1 MLEQGLIKTHF
12 VGKDG
17 FIWWIGQVV
26 DQTKWAG
33 NLPETPTDTTDGQK
47 GFDFRYKV
55 RIMGYHTASPD
66 DLTDDDLPWA
76 SVMLPVTAGTSGG
89 ARQTPQL
96 RQGNFV
102 YGFFLDGEDAQQP
115 VIMGVIGYNQYTA
128 ILKDVPENGG
138 FAPFSGYTVKDIVP
152 RDALGTTQEEGKA
165 ASSQV
170 DITNTYFTGRTNNK
184 EVMESPASLVGRKD
198 GASKEAAD
206 NESRPRIIPTISK
219 CEPAPLVGI
228 QREMKSMISEIQR
241 IKKTATDWETKVSTK
256 VDNIEEA
263 IAKVKDNATKA
274 IAGDVKRITAE
285 IQKNALKKVN
295 DAFSES
301 YNDIFPTE
309 LPELKVK
316 VEEAND
322 ELACLFK
329 NIMKN
334 LTGMVGGF
342 LDQIMDKFITTPPCA
357 TENFIG
363 SLLGKV
369 SGLIDSAI
377 SSVMDPIKSLLSG
390 MGAATSAIDDV
401 MGFAVDALS
410 FLSCEEDPR
419 CSEVKE
425 WNPIGGAEPPVTLDL
440 FSIVNKA
447 KEAAGLV
454 QNAVEGVTNIGET
467 LSNIAKNADFSDALK
482 PGCNTGPVNCGP
494 PIVEFIGGGGSGAK
508 GNVIVSALTTVM
520 GVDIITPGG
529 NYIGPPRLKFSDPCN
544 KGKGARGR
552 AVLGPVPVIPDTF
565 TADVT
570 AGSNEL
576 TNVTRNVLIGTPII
590 SDIGGGTVTSV
601 NVNGPNTLTIDS
613 PFTQT
618 VIGATFSVG
627 TTRGST
633 FTADLIAGS
642 NQMTNVSGRDNIFV
656 GTPIK
661 LLDGGSVTLA
671 TGGVVTAVV
680 GTTVTIDQAFGG
692 TGSTIGAT
700 LFVDSGETTMGITQ
714 IIMDDTGIDYLPA
727 PDGSQGGDG
736 RTWAEKDETTVKRV
750 DGTYDIPYKPGKIVN
765 LNEGDEWTPPGKSP
779 IISTKSETITTPPL
793 PTDKENSPFP
803 SSGTGDYPVV
813 LEIEDIN
820 IVDPGFGYGPNDK
833 VVVGNGA
840 ELKIKI
846 DDLGS
851 VTGVDVING
860 GIGFN
865 EDPDLYIQSDTGYNA
880 KLMPV
885 FKVNR
890 VGEDIAPETVS
901 AGAVISVVDCVGKF

>member
-55 RIMGYHTASPD
+55 RIMGYHTAVPGE
-66 DLTDDDLPWA
+66 LTDDDLPWA

-102 YGFFLDGEDAQQP
+102 YGFFLDGEDAQMP
-115 VIMGVIGYNQYTA
+115 IIMGVIGYNQYTA
-128 ILKDVPENGG
+128 VMKNVPDTP
-138 FAPFSGYTVKDIVP
+138 FSPFSGYTVDDTVP
-152 RDALGTTQEEGKA
+152 RDALGTTQEEGEGVA
-165 ASSQV
+165 DDV
-170 DITNTYFTGRTNNK
+170 DKSKTNNK

-206 NESRPRIIPTISK
+206 NESRPKIIPTISK

-228 QREMKSMISEIQR
+228 QREMKNMMAEIER
-241 IKKTATDWETKVSTK
+241 IKKTANDWETKVSTK
-256 VDNIEEA
+256 VDDIEEA

-285 IQKNALKKVN
+285 IQKNAIKKVN
-295 DAFSES
+295 DVVSET
-301 YNDIFPTE
+301 YNEVFPTE
-309 LPELKVK
+309 LPQLKVE
-316 VEEAND
+316 VEIAND

-342 LDQIMDKFITTPPCA
+342 LDQIMDRFITTPPCA

-377 SSVMDPIKSLLSG
+377 SSVMAPIKGLLAG
-390 MGAATSAIDDV
+390 MGAATGALDDV
-401 MGFAVDALS
+401 MGFATDALS

-454 QNAVEGVTNIGET
+454 QNAVEGVTNIGDT
-467 LSNIAKNADFSDALK
+467 LSGIAKNADFSDAFK

-494 PIVEFIGGGGSGAK
+494 PTVEFIGGGGSGAT
-508 GNVIVSALTTVM
+508 GNVIVSALTTVL

-529 NYIGPPRLKFSDPCN
+529 GYIGAPRLKFTDSCN
-544 KGKGARGR
+544 NGKGARGR
-552 AVLGPVPVIPDTF
+552 AVINEQGEVTKVI
-565 TADVT
+565 
-570 AGSNEL
+570 
-576 TNVTRNVLIGTPII
+576 I
-590 SDIGGGTVTSV
+590 
-601 NVNGPNTLTIDS
+601 
-613 PFTQT
+613 
-618 VIGATFSVG
+618 
-627 TTRGST
+627 
-633 FTADLIAGS
+633 
-642 NQMTNVSGRDNIFV
+642 
-656 GTPIK
+656 
-661 LLDGGSVTLA
+661 
-671 TGGVVTAVV
+671 
-680 GTTVTIDQAFGG
+680 
-692 TGSTIGAT
+692 
-700 LFVDSGETTMGITQ
+700 
-714 IIMDDTGIDYLPA
+714 DDTGIDYLPA

-736 RTWAEKDETTVKRV
+736 RTWANADETTVKHS
-750 DGTYDIPYKPGKIVN
+750 DGTYDMPYKPGTVIDLK
-765 LNEGDEWTPPGKSP
+765 EGDQYTPPGGTP
-779 IISTKSETITTPPL
+779 ITVTESTSITAPLPPDKSEKGSL
-793 PTDKENSPFP
+793 P
-803 SSGTGDYPVV
+803 SSAAGDYPVV

-820 IVDPGFGYGPNDK
+820 ILDPGFGYDPNDE

-840 ELKIKI
+840 ELKIKT
-846 DDLGS
+846 DALGS
-851 VTGVDVING
+851 VIAVDVINS
-860 GIGFN
+860 GIGFS
-865 EDPDLYIQSDTGYNA
+865 EDPNIYIKSDTGYNA

-890 VGEDIAPETVS
+890 VGQDIAPELVS
-901 AGAVISVVDCVGKF
+901 PGESISVIDCVGKF

>member
-12 VGKDG
+12 LGKDG

-55 RIMGYHTASPD
+55 RIMGYHTASPK

-89 ARQTPQL
+89 ARHTPQL

-115 VIMGVIGYNQYTA
+115 IIMGVIGYNQYTA
-128 ILKDVPENGG
+128 VMKNVPDTP
-138 FAPFSGYTVKDIVP
+138 FSPFSGYTVEDTVP
-152 RDALGTTQEEGKA
+152 RDALGTTQEEAEAVPDTIKPKRGQGNRGRR
-165 ASSQV
+165 S
-170 DITNTYFTGRTNNK
+170 RTNNK

-198 GASKEAAD
+198 GASKQAYE
-206 NESRPRIIPTISK
+206 EGSRPRVIPTISK

-228 QREMKSMISEIQR
+228 QRGVKNMLAETERLKKSVTE
-241 IKKTATDWETKVSTK
+241 WETKVSTN
-256 VDNIEEA
+256 VDDLEA
-263 IAKVKDNATKA
+263 ALLKVKDNATKEVS
-274 IAGDVKRITAE
+274 GYVKTIITE
-285 IQKNALKKVN
+285 IEKNALKKVN
-295 DAFSES
+295 DALSDQF
-301 YNDIFPTE
+301 NNVFPTE

-342 LDQIMDKFITTPPCA
+342 LDQIMDRFITTPPCA

-377 SSVMDPIKSLLSG
+377 SSVMAPIKSLLAG

-425 WNPIGGAEPPVTLDL
+425 WNPIGGAEAPVTLDL

-454 QNAVEGVTNIGET
+454 QNAVEGVTNIGDT

-482 PGCNTGPVNCGP
+482 PSCNTGPVNCGP
-494 PIVEFIGGGGSGAK
+494 PTVEFIGGGGSGAT
-508 GNVIVSALTTVM
+508 GNVIVSALTTVL

-529 NYIGPPRLKFSDPCN
+529 GYIGAPRLKFTDSCN

-552 AVLGPVPVIPDTF
+552 AVMGQVPVQVRVPVQVSVPVQVTTTLPD
-565 TADVT
+565 
-570 AGSNEL
+570 
-576 TNVTRNVLIGTPII
+576 GT
-590 SDIGGGTVTSV
+590 TTT
-601 NVNGPNTLTIDS
+601 GPDPN
-613 PFTQT
+613 
-618 VIGATFSVG
+618 GAT
-627 TTRGST
+627 
-633 FTADLIAGS
+633 
-642 NQMTNVSGRDNIFV
+642 
-656 GTPIK
+656 
-661 LLDGGSVTLA
+661 TL
-671 TGGVVTAVV
+671 VP
-680 GTTVTIDQAFGG
+680 DPN
-692 TGSTIGAT
+692 GAT
-700 LFVDSGETTMGITQ
+700 TLVPDPTGKTTLGVTQ
-714 IIMDDTGIDYLPA
+714 IIIDDTGIDYLQA
-727 PDGSQGGDG
+727 EDGSQGGDG
-736 RTWAEKDETTVKRV
+736 RTWANADETTVKRS
-750 DGTYDIPYKPGKIVN
+750 DGTYDMPYKPGKVID
-765 LNEGDEWTPPGKSP
+765 LNEGDEYTTPGKVP
-779 IISTKSETITTPPL
+779 VVVTESTSITSPL
-793 PTDKENSPFP
+793 PPDKPESQKGLFP
-803 SSGTGDYPVV
+803 STGAGDYPVV

-820 IVDPGFGYGPNDK
+820 IVDPGFGYDANDK
-833 VVVGNGA
+833 VIVGNGA
-840 ELKIKI
+840 ELKIKT

-860 GIGFN
+860 GIGYT
-865 EDPDLYIQSDTGYNA
+865 EDPDILIKSNTGYNA
-880 KLMPV
+880 KLMPI

-901 AGAVISVVDCVGKF
+901 TGSVISVIDCVGKF